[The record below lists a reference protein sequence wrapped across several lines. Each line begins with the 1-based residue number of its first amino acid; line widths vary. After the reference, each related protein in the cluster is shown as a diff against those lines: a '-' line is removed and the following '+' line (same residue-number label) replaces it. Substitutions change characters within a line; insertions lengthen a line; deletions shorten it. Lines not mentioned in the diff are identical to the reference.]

1 MAEDRY
7 PKEDILNVPYLAPER
22 DYRSEGNS
30 EKHVDYPTS
39 EKPDRTLETLDN
51 LDGVIR
57 MADLLPAELGA
68 IIKDITNVLSV
79 DTQGKIIIDM
89 MNPVPEPKEVTGP
102 TEPKNGGGTY
112 IYTPGTGDKNDGD
125 YIDDIF
131 SSEPEF
137 TIQIDSPDSLITLA
151 RKAYKQDDLDIK
163 EHYTSRMTQL
173 TARFYQVMSTLA
185 VDANMPDY
193 SYLMQDFDGTAV
205 TTSDPNQQHLID
217 NICKNQILYD
227 QKLRQMNL
235 THTAENTLIMTRAMT
250 AAEGQR
256 ERYLS
261 EKYKKN
267 LNDMPESLSNSLLEK
282 SREEANKKYKDSAYN
297 MYKYLDSATKFT
309 NSLLNIKI
317 DNAAAKAQLA
327 NTGSNIYAV
336 TPPPAATPDNVDD
349 NYDTV
354 VKQQQAGDKFVKDQ
368 SKDSKKASELDNG
381 NGSGGFGN
389 GSFSGT
395 LGGGNVDPAVVW
407 KALRAAGYNEIAT
420 AAIMGNIQIE
430 SSFNTGADNGS
441 HRGLAQ
447 WDYSGRWANLEK
459 FASEKGRDP
468 MDGGTQIDFLVYEA
482 ENTRYPEECCPNKMN
497 SFGSVEE
504 ASHQWLEYF
513 EGALGQA
520 DAERADAG
528 NQFYNKFKK

>member
-89 MNPVPEPKEVTGP
+89 MNPVPEQKEVTGP

-381 NGSGGFGN
+381 MDGGSGG
-389 GSFSGT
+389 SS
-395 LGGGNVDPAVVW
+395 GGGNKGYHGLCQGGSGLDVLAYHPDPPGEGVERWSKYVYDAIMANGETPNDERV
-407 KALRAAGYNEIAT
+407 ARILRQIDTESSGNPGVTQQIQDINSANGNPAQGLMQVIPSTFEANKIEGHDNIMNGYDNLL
-420 AAIMGNIQIE
+420 AAIHYIIAAYGLDNDAI
-430 SSFNTGADNGS
+430 GAG
-441 HRGLAQ
+441 HG
-447 WDYSGRWANLEK
+447 Y
-459 FASEKGRDP
+459 
-468 MDGGTQIDFLVYEA
+468 
-482 ENTRYPEECCPNKMN
+482 
-497 SFGSVEE
+497 
-504 ASHQWLEYF
+504 
-513 EGALGQA
+513 
-520 DAERADAG
+520 
-528 NQFYNKFKK
+528 

>member
-30 EKHVDYPTS
+30 EEHVTYPTP
-39 EKPDRTLETLDN
+39 ERPDRTLETLDN

-89 MNPVPEPKEVTGP
+89 MNPVPTTPEK
-102 TEPKNGGGTY
+102 TEPGKPENGGGTY
-112 IYTPGTGDKNDGD
+112 IYMPGSGNKNDGD

-151 RKAYKQDDLDIK
+151 RRAYRQDDLDIK
-163 EHYTSRMTQL
+163 EHYISRMTQL
-173 TARFYQVMSTLA
+173 SARFYQVMSTLA

-267 LNDMPESLSNSLLEK
+267 LNDMPSSLSNSLLEK

-381 NGSGGFGN
+381 VGGSS
-389 GSFSGT
+389 GSS
-395 LGGGNVDPAVVW
+395 GGGN
-407 KALRAAGYNEIAT
+407 KGYHGLCQGGTGLDVLAPHPNPSGEGVERWNKYVYD
-420 AAIMGNIQIE
+420 AIMANGETPNDERVARILRQIDTE
-430 SSFNTGADNGS
+430 SSGDPGVTQKIQDINSANGNPAQGLMQMIPSTFEANKIEGHDDIMNGYDNLLAAVHYIIAAYGIDSDFIGAG
-441 HRGLAQ
+441 HG
-447 WDYSGRWANLEK
+447 Y
-459 FASEKGRDP
+459 
-468 MDGGTQIDFLVYEA
+468 
-482 ENTRYPEECCPNKMN
+482 
-497 SFGSVEE
+497 
-504 ASHQWLEYF
+504 
-513 EGALGQA
+513 
-520 DAERADAG
+520 
-528 NQFYNKFKK
+528 

>member
-30 EKHVDYPTS
+30 EEHVNYPTPD
-39 EKPDRTLETLDN
+39 KPNRTLETLDN

-79 DTQGKIIIDM
+79 DTQGKIIIDL
-89 MNPVPEPKEVTGP
+89 MNPVPTTPET
-102 TEPKNGGGTY
+102 TEPGKPESGGGTY
-112 IYTPGTGDKNDGD
+112 IYTPGDGDKNDGD

-137 TIQIDSPDSLITLA
+137 TIQVDSPDSLITLA
-151 RKAYKQDDLDIK
+151 RRAYKQDDLDIK

-173 TARFYQVMSTLA
+173 SARFYQVMSTLA

-235 THTAENTLIMTRAMT
+235 IHTAENTLIMTRAMT

-267 LNDMPESLSNSLLEK
+267 LDDIPSSLSNSLLEK

-309 NSLLNIKI
+309 NSLLNLKI

-327 NTGSNIYAV
+327 NTGSDIYAI
-336 TPPPAATPDNVDD
+336 TPPPAPTPDNVDD

-368 SKDSKKASELDNG
+368 SKDSKNASELDNG
-381 NGSGGFGN
+381 IGGGGGN
-389 GSFSGT
+389 LGASAGV
-395 LGGGNVDPAVVW
+395 LGGGNVDPLTVFNF
-407 KALRAAGYNEIAT
+407 LRSKGYNAIA
-420 AAIMGNIQIE
+420 ACGIMGNIQQE
-430 SSFNTGADNGS
+430 SGFNSAADNGS
-441 HRGLAQ
+441 GAYGLCQ
-447 WDYSGRWANLEK
+447 WMGNRWNSLCSLASSTGRSSGDAGVQLDFLWQELQDYNDLLPSNLNSSSS
-459 FASEKGRDP
+459 ASEAA
-468 MDGGTQIDFLVYEA
+468 QQF
-482 ENTRYPEECCPNKMN
+482 
-497 SFGSVEE
+497 E
-504 ASHQWLEYF
+504 ASFERSGGSALDNRMSYAEAFYQEYS
-513 EGALGQA
+513 
-520 DAERADAG
+520 R
-528 NQFYNKFKK
+528 